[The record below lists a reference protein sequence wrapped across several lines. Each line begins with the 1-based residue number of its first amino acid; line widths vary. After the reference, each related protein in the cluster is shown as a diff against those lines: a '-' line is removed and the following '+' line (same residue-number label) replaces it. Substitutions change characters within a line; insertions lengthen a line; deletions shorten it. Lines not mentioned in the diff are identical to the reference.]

1 MAQDDSK
8 LKESIAA
15 TLRLSRISAEALEPE
30 MERNI
35 AVAREEMIRVGCSNR
50 LVNSSHVL
58 VEHAI
63 ITWCLKEMGNQDKR
77 HQYEN
82 AWIYQINNLRQSNI
96 DLMED
101 ADEE

>member
-8 LKESIAA
+8 LKKSIIMA
-15 TLRLSRISAEALEPE
+15 LRLSPISAEALEPE
-30 MERNI
+30 MQRNI
-35 AVAREEMIRVGCSNR
+35 AVAREEMIRVGCSDR
-50 LVNSSHVL
+50 LVNSTNVL

-63 ITWCLKEMGNQDKR
+63 ITWCLKEIGNQDKR
-77 HQYEN
+77 QQYED

-101 ADEE
+101 DDEE